1 MSKNDSKNIERL
13 LTIVRQLVSVVKDE
27 SIPEDVANKS
37 VGRLLVAL
45 DRQITKIDLI
55 SDTGPAKVPPSD
67 YIKIEIEAPKK
78 IKTKAPAIVA
88 APAKPA
94 VKKPVA
100 AKPVPKKPAVKKP
113 ATKKGK

>member
-1 MSKNDSKNIERL
+1 MSKNDSKNIEKL

-37 VGRLLVAL
+37 IGRLLVAL

-55 SDTGPAKVPPSD
+55 SDTGLAKLPPSD

-78 IKTKAPAIVA
+78 IKTKAPVI
-88 APAKPA
+88 PAKPA
-94 VKKPVA
+94 VKKSVA
-100 AKPVPKKPAVKKP
+100 AKKPVPKKPVAKKP
-113 ATKKGK
+113 TTKKGK